1 MSAGFTFSACSFFYS
16 VLLTIMFFSKK
27 RIQTLENK
35 IYGYLIVSN
44 LIGVILGVSCY
55 TTILNRET
63 YPIINEFVSKALL
76 IYYLT
81 WISFFTAYTFVISYS
96 NKETA
101 EGYKADEADKEE
113 REKYC
118 KNIFNILAIVYIAI
132 AVLVFI
138 LPLKYYSKG
147 SVAYSFGPSANILY
161 VLIPVY
167 ICVCLFQ
174 MFKNYKEIKNKKY
187 LPLFAFIVIGT
198 GVMVIQKLNPGLL
211 LMTSM
216 ETFVTFLMYF
226 TIENPDIKM
235 IEELTKTKSLVEKNN
250 NDKSIFIFNTT
261 QQIRHPLNMIEQRTE
276 QLLSEELKDETKE
289 KIIDIRTAQQRIAYI
304 LRGVM
309 DVSTIDAKNI
319 KIVKNQYKVANLLTE
334 ITLRSK
340 QEAKEKGLE
349 FRTNF
354 DEAIPEILYGDSIR
368 LKQIINALISNAIK
382 YTKQGFVELSVNS
395 IVSFDVCRLVIS
407 VKDSGIGVN
416 AEEINKLFQSK
427 TDENDI
433 SDKVDES
440 NVTLDV
446 AKKMVNL
453 IGGTITVRSEK
464 NKGSEF
470 TLIVDQRIANSNGKI
485 DKIIN
490 EYKKTEDKIKIL
502 LVDDNEEE
510 RTLIT
515 KKLGGISK
523 LTIAKNG
530 EEGLKRI
537 RNKEKYDVLLIKES
551 MEKLDAYQT
560 IKKAKILE
568 FVPDKIIV
576 LADNKEEEE
585 KLTINGYNAIFF
597 DTSEQQFIKKLNN
610 IIKK

>member
-35 IYGYLIVSN
+35 IYSYLIISN
-44 LIGVILGVSCY
+44 LVGVVLGVSCY
-55 TTILNRET
+55 TSILHRDAFPILNDF
-63 YPIINEFVSKALL
+63 ISKALL

-96 NKETA
+96 KKES
-101 EGYKADEADKEE
+101 DKESK
-113 REKYC
+113 EKYF
-118 KNIFNILAIVYIAI
+118 KNIFNILTVIYVVIAI
-132 AVLVFI
+132 LVFI
-138 LPLKYYSKG
+138 LPLNYFSKG
-147 SVAYSFGPSANILY
+147 TIAYSFGPSANLLY
-161 VLIPVY
+161 ILIPVY
-167 ICVCLFQ
+167 ICICLIE
-174 MFKNYKEIKNKKY
+174 MFKNFKEIKNKKY
-187 LPLFAFIVIGT
+187 LPLFAFIIIGT
-198 GVMVIQKLNPGLL
+198 VVMIIQKLNPGLL

-276 QLLSEELKDETKE
+276 QLLEDELNDDEKE
-289 KIIDIRTAQQRIAYI
+289 KVIDIRNAQQRIAYI

-334 ITLRSK
+334 VTLRSK
-340 QEAKEKGLE
+340 QEATEKGLE

-354 DEAIPEILYGDSIR
+354 DEAIPEMLYGDSIR

-382 YTKQGFVELSVNS
+382 YTKEGFVELNVNS
-395 IVSFDVCRLVIS
+395 IVSFDVCRLVVS

-416 AEEINKLFQSK
+416 AEDINKLFQSK

-470 TLIVDQRIANSNGKI
+470 TLIVDQKIASSDDKI
-485 DKIIN
+485 DNIIN
-490 EYKKTEDKIKIL
+490 EYKKLEDKIKIL

-510 RTLIT
+510 RILLT

-523 LTIAKNG
+523 LTATKNG
-530 EEGLKRI
+530 EECLKRI

>member
-35 IYGYLIVSN
+35 IYSYLIISN
-44 LIGVILGVSCY
+44 LVGVVLGVSCY
-55 TTILNRET
+55 TSILHRDAFPILNDF
-63 YPIINEFVSKALL
+63 ISKALL

-96 NKETA
+96 KKES
-101 EGYKADEADKEE
+101 DKESK
-113 REKYC
+113 EKYF
-118 KNIFNILAIVYIAI
+118 KNIFNILTVIYIVIAI
-132 AVLVFI
+132 LVFI
-138 LPLKYYSKG
+138 LPLNYFSK
-147 SVAYSFGPSANILY
+147 STIAYSFGPSANLLY
-161 VLIPVY
+161 ILIPVY
-167 ICVCLFQ
+167 ICICLIE
-174 MFKNYKEIKNKKY
+174 MFKNFKEIKNKKY
-187 LPLFAFIVIGT
+187 LPLFAFIIIGT
-198 GVMVIQKLNPGLL
+198 VVMIIQKLNPGLL

-276 QLLSEELKDETKE
+276 QLLEDELNDDEKE
-289 KIIDIRTAQQRIAYI
+289 KVIDIRNAQQRIAYI

-309 DVSTIDAKNI
+309 DISTIDAKNI

-340 QEAKEKGLE
+340 QEATEKGLE

-354 DEAIPEILYGDSIR
+354 DEAIPEMLYGDSIR

-382 YTKQGFVELSVNS
+382 YTKEGFVELNVNS
-395 IVSFDVCRLVIS
+395 IVSFDVCRLVVS

-416 AEEINKLFQSK
+416 AEDINKLFQSK

-470 TLIVDQRIANSNGKI
+470 TLIVDQKIASSNDKI
-485 DKIIN
+485 DNIIN

-510 RTLIT
+510 RTLLT

>member
-35 IYGYLIVSN
+35 IYSYLIISN
-44 LIGVILGVSCY
+44 LVGVVLGVSCY
-55 TTILNRET
+55 TSILHRDAFPILNDF
-63 YPIINEFVSKALL
+63 ISKALL

-96 NKETA
+96 KKES
-101 EGYKADEADKEE
+101 DKESK
-113 REKYC
+113 EKYF
-118 KNIFNILAIVYIAI
+118 KNIFNILTVIYIVIAI
-132 AVLVFI
+132 LVFI
-138 LPLKYYSKG
+138 LPLNYFSK
-147 SVAYSFGPSANILY
+147 STIAYSFGPSANLLY
-161 VLIPVY
+161 ILIPVY
-167 ICVCLFQ
+167 ICICLIE
-174 MFKNYKEIKNKKY
+174 MFKNFKEIKNKKY
-187 LPLFAFIVIGT
+187 LPLFAFIIIGT
-198 GVMVIQKLNPGLL
+198 VVMIIQKLNPGLL

-276 QLLSEELKDETKE
+276 QLLEDELNDDEKE
-289 KIIDIRTAQQRIAYI
+289 KVIDIRNAQQRIAYI

-334 ITLRSK
+334 VTLRSK
-340 QEAKEKGLE
+340 QEATEKGLE

-354 DEAIPEILYGDSIR
+354 DEAIPEMLYGDSIR

-382 YTKQGFVELSVNS
+382 YTKEGFVELNVNS
-395 IVSFDVCRLVIS
+395 IVSFDVCRLVVS

-416 AEEINKLFQSK
+416 AEDINKLFQSK

-470 TLIVDQRIANSNGKI
+470 TLIVDQKIASSNDKI
-485 DKIIN
+485 DNIIN

-510 RTLIT
+510 RTLLT

-597 DTSEQQFIKKLNN
+597 DTPEQQFIKKLNN

>member
-35 IYGYLIVSN
+35 IYSYLIISN
-44 LIGVILGVSCY
+44 LVGVVLGVSCY
-55 TTILNRET
+55 TSILHRDAFPILNDF
-63 YPIINEFVSKALL
+63 ISKALL

-96 NKETA
+96 KKES
-101 EGYKADEADKEE
+101 DKESK
-113 REKYC
+113 EKYF
-118 KNIFNILAIVYIAI
+118 KNIFNILTVIYIVIAI
-132 AVLVFI
+132 LVFI
-138 LPLKYYSKG
+138 LPLNYFSK
-147 SVAYSFGPSANILY
+147 STIAYSFGPSANLLY
-161 VLIPVY
+161 ILIPVY
-167 ICVCLFQ
+167 ICICLIE
-174 MFKNYKEIKNKKY
+174 MFKNFKEIKNKKY
-187 LPLFAFIVIGT
+187 LPLFAFIIIGT
-198 GVMVIQKLNPGLL
+198 VVMIIQKLNPGLL

-276 QLLSEELKDETKE
+276 QLLEDELNDDEKE
-289 KIIDIRTAQQRIAYI
+289 KVIDIRNAQQRIAYI

-340 QEAKEKGLE
+340 QEATEKGLE

-354 DEAIPEILYGDSIR
+354 DEAIPEMLYGDSIR

-382 YTKQGFVELSVNS
+382 YTKEGFVELNVNS
-395 IVSFDVCRLVIS
+395 IVSFDVCRLVVS

-416 AEEINKLFQSK
+416 AEDINKLFQSK

-470 TLIVDQRIANSNGKI
+470 TLIVDQKIASSNDKI
-485 DKIIN
+485 DNIIN

-510 RTLIT
+510 RTLLT

-576 LADNKEEEE
+576 LADNKKEEE
-585 KLTINGYNAIFF
+585 KLTTNGYNAIFF
-597 DTSEQQFIKKLNN
+597 DTPEQQFIKKLNN

>member
-35 IYGYLIVSN
+35 IYSYLIISN
-44 LIGVILGVSCY
+44 LIGVVLGVSCY
-55 TTILNRET
+55 TSILHRDAFPILNDF
-63 YPIINEFVSKALL
+63 ISKALL

-96 NKETA
+96 KKES
-101 EGYKADEADKEE
+101 DKESK
-113 REKYC
+113 EKYF
-118 KNIFNILAIVYIAI
+118 KKIFNILTVIYVVIAI
-132 AVLVFI
+132 LVFI
-138 LPLKYYSKG
+138 LPLNYFSKG
-147 SVAYSFGPSANILY
+147 TIAYSFGPSANLLY
-161 VLIPVY
+161 ILIPVY
-167 ICVCLFQ
+167 ICICLIE
-174 MFKNYKEIKNKKY
+174 MFKNFKEIKNKKY
-187 LPLFAFIVIGT
+187 LPLFAFIIIGT
-198 GVMVIQKLNPGLL
+198 VVMIIQKLNPGLL

-276 QLLSEELKDETKE
+276 QLLEDELNDDEKE
-289 KIIDIRTAQQRIAYI
+289 KVIDIRNAQQRIAYI

-340 QEAKEKGLE
+340 QEATEKGLE

-354 DEAIPEILYGDSIR
+354 DEAIPEMLYGDSIR

-382 YTKQGFVELSVNS
+382 YTKEGFVELNVNS
-395 IVSFDVCRLVIS
+395 IVSFDVCRLVVS

-416 AEEINKLFQSK
+416 ADEINKLFQSK

-470 TLIVDQRIANSNGKI
+470 TLIVDQKIASSDDKI
-485 DKIIN
+485 DNIIN
-490 EYKKTEDKIKIL
+490 EYKKLEDKIKIL

-510 RTLIT
+510 RTLLT

-530 EEGLKRI
+530 EECLKRI
-537 RNKEKYDVLLIKES
+537 RNKEKYDALLIKES

-560 IKKAKILE
+560 IKKAKALE

-576 LADNKEEEE
+576 LADNKEEEK

-610 IIKK
+610 IMKK

>member
-1 MSAGFTFSACSFFYS
+1 M
-16 VLLTIMFFSKK
+16 VLTYLRLDSTSTDYVFKEYDIDTIMKK
-27 RIQTLENK
+27 VIRRLSAEFIAKKLTLDFQPLHMRVVTDEK
-35 IYGYLIVSN
+35 
-44 LIGVILGVSCY
+44 
-55 TTILNRET
+55 
-63 YPIINEFVSKALL
+63 
-76 IYYLT
+76 
-81 WISFFTAYTFVISYS
+81 WISFVF
-96 NKETA
+96 EQ
-101 EGYKADEADKEE
+101 
-113 REKYC
+113 
-118 KNIFNILAIVYIAI
+118 
-132 AVLVFI
+132 VL
-138 LPLKYYSKG
+138 
-147 SVAYSFGPSANILY
+147 
-161 VLIPVY
+161 
-167 ICVCLFQ
+167 
-174 MFKNYKEIKNKKY
+174 
-187 LPLFAFIVIGT
+187 T
-198 GVMVIQKLNPGLL
+198 
-211 LMTSM
+211 
-216 ETFVTFLMYF
+216 
-226 TIENPDIKM
+226 
-235 IEELTKTKSLVEKNN
+235 
-250 NDKSIFIFNTT
+250 
-261 QQIRHPLNMIEQRTE
+261 
-276 QLLSEELKDETKE
+276 
-289 KIIDIRTAQQRIAYI
+289 
-304 LRGVM
+304 
-309 DVSTIDAKNI
+309 
-319 KIVKNQYKVANLLTE
+319 
-334 ITLRSK
+334 
-340 QEAKEKGLE
+340 
-349 FRTNF
+349 
-354 DEAIPEILYGDSIR
+354 
-368 LKQIINALISNAIK
+368 NAIK
-382 YTKQGFVELSVNS
+382 YTKEGFVELNVNS
-395 IVSFDVCRLVIS
+395 IVSFDVCRLVVS

-416 AEEINKLFQSK
+416 AEDINKLFQSK

-470 TLIVDQRIANSNGKI
+470 TLIVDQKIASSNDKI
-485 DKIIN
+485 DNIIN

-510 RTLIT
+510 RILLS

-551 MEKLDAYQT
+551 MEKLDAYQI

>member
-35 IYGYLIVSN
+35 IYSYLIISN
-44 LIGVILGVSCY
+44 LVGVVLGVSCY
-55 TTILNRET
+55 TSILHRDAFPILNDF
-63 YPIINEFVSKALL
+63 ISKALL

-96 NKETA
+96 KKES
-101 EGYKADEADKEE
+101 DKESK
-113 REKYC
+113 EKYF
-118 KNIFNILAIVYIAI
+118 KNIFNILTVIYIVIAI
-132 AVLVFI
+132 LVFI
-138 LPLKYYSKG
+138 LPLNYFSK
-147 SVAYSFGPSANILY
+147 STIAYSFGPSANLLY
-161 VLIPVY
+161 ILIPVY
-167 ICVCLFQ
+167 ICICLIE
-174 MFKNYKEIKNKKY
+174 MFKNFKEIKNKKY
-187 LPLFAFIVIGT
+187 LPLFAFIIIGT
-198 GVMVIQKLNPGLL
+198 VVMIIQKLNPGLL

-276 QLLSEELKDETKE
+276 QLLEDELNDDEKE
-289 KIIDIRTAQQRIAYI
+289 KVIDIRNAQQRIAYI

-340 QEAKEKGLE
+340 QEATEKGLE

-354 DEAIPEILYGDSIR
+354 DEAIPEMLYGDSIR

-382 YTKQGFVELSVNS
+382 YTKEGFVELNVNS
-395 IVSFDVCRLVIS
+395 IVSFDVCRLVVS

-416 AEEINKLFQSK
+416 AEDINKLFQSK

-470 TLIVDQRIANSNGKI
+470 TLIVDQKIASSDDKI
-485 DKIIN
+485 DNIIN
-490 EYKKTEDKIKIL
+490 EYKKLEDKIKIL

-510 RTLIT
+510 RILLT

-523 LTIAKNG
+523 LTATKNG
-530 EEGLKRI
+530 EECLKRI

-576 LADNKEEEE
+576 LADNKKEEE
-585 KLTINGYNAIFF
+585 KLTTNGYNAIFF
-597 DTSEQQFIKKLNN
+597 DTPEQQFIKKLNN

>member
-35 IYGYLIVSN
+35 IYSYLIISN
-44 LIGVILGVSCY
+44 LVGVVLGVSCY
-55 TTILNRET
+55 TSILHRDAFPILNDF
-63 YPIINEFVSKALL
+63 ISKALL

-96 NKETA
+96 KKES
-101 EGYKADEADKEE
+101 DKESK
-113 REKYC
+113 EKYF
-118 KNIFNILAIVYIAI
+118 KNIFNILTVIYIVIAI
-132 AVLVFI
+132 LVFI
-138 LPLKYYSKG
+138 LPLNYFSKG
-147 SVAYSFGPSANILY
+147 TIAYSFGPSANLLY
-161 VLIPVY
+161 ILIPVY
-167 ICVCLFQ
+167 ICICLIE
-174 MFKNYKEIKNKKY
+174 MFKNFKEIKNKKY
-187 LPLFAFIVIGT
+187 LPLFAFIIIGT
-198 GVMVIQKLNPGLL
+198 VVMIIQKLNPGLL

-276 QLLSEELKDETKE
+276 QLLEDELNDDEKE
-289 KIIDIRTAQQRIAYI
+289 KVIDIRNAQQRIAYI

-340 QEAKEKGLE
+340 QEATEKGLE

-354 DEAIPEILYGDSIR
+354 DEAIPEMLYGDSIR

-382 YTKQGFVELSVNS
+382 YTKEGFVELNVNS
-395 IVSFDVCRLVIS
+395 IVSFDVCRLVVS

-416 AEEINKLFQSK
+416 AEDINKLFQSK

-440 NVTLDV
+440 YVTLDV

-470 TLIVDQRIANSNGKI
+470 TLIVDQKIASSNDKI
-485 DKIIN
+485 DNIIN

-510 RTLIT
+510 RTLLT

-551 MEKLDAYQT
+551 MEKLDAYQI

>member
-35 IYGYLIVSN
+35 IYSYLIISN
-44 LIGVILGVSCY
+44 LVGVVLGASCY
-55 TTILNRET
+55 TSILHRDAFPILNDF
-63 YPIINEFVSKALL
+63 ISKALL

-96 NKETA
+96 KKES
-101 EGYKADEADKEE
+101 DKESK
-113 REKYC
+113 EKYF
-118 KNIFNILAIVYIAI
+118 KNIFNILTVIYIVIAI
-132 AVLVFI
+132 LVFI
-138 LPLKYYSKG
+138 LPLNYFSK
-147 SVAYSFGPSANILY
+147 STIAYSFGPSANLLY
-161 VLIPVY
+161 ILIPVY
-167 ICVCLFQ
+167 ICICLIE
-174 MFKNYKEIKNKKY
+174 MFKNFKEIKNKKY
-187 LPLFAFIVIGT
+187 LPLFAFIIIGT
-198 GVMVIQKLNPGLL
+198 VVMIIQKLNPGLL

-276 QLLSEELKDETKE
+276 QLLEDELNDDEKE
-289 KIIDIRTAQQRIAYI
+289 KVIDIRNAQQRIAYI

-340 QEAKEKGLE
+340 QEATEKGLE

-354 DEAIPEILYGDSIR
+354 DEAIPEMLYGDSIR

-382 YTKQGFVELSVNS
+382 YTKEGFVELNVNS
-395 IVSFDVCRLVIS
+395 IVSFDVCRLVVS

-416 AEEINKLFQSK
+416 AEDINKLFQSK

-470 TLIVDQRIANSNGKI
+470 TLIVDQKIASSNDKI
-485 DKIIN
+485 DNIIN

-510 RTLIT
+510 RTLLT

-597 DTSEQQFIKKLNN
+597 DTPEQQFIKKLNN

>member
-1 MSAGFTFSACSFFYS
+1 MYFTISGLFCI
-16 VLLTIMFFSKK
+16 VLLMILFFSKS
-27 RIQTLENK
+27 RIDSKETKLYGFMLISSFFDIILVLAELIITYYFLDDVNMYLVKGLNK
-35 IYGYLIVSN
+35 IDFIHYIMWPTLLSLYTIYVTYLDEEKYNKAKKIFLTLDIIAI
-44 LIGVILGVSCY
+44 LIEFMLPINIISTKEVMGVTGIG
-55 TTILNRET
+55 
-63 YPIINEFVSKALL
+63 P
-76 IYYLT
+76 
-81 WISFFTAYTFVISYS
+81 TFVFLISSFYVIV
-96 NKETA
+96 
-101 EGYKADEADKEE
+101 
-113 REKYC
+113 
-118 KNIFNILAIVYIAI
+118 NIIILI
-132 AVLVFI
+132 
-138 LPLKYYSKG
+138 
-147 SVAYSFGPSANILY
+147 
-161 VLIPVY
+161 
-167 ICVCLFQ
+167 
-174 MFKNYKEIKNKKY
+174 KNYKKIKNKKN
-187 LPLFAFIVIGT
+187 LPFLFFLIFIIIAMLLRVYNPTLIVIPAII
-198 GVMVIQKLNPGLL
+198 VYINMI
-211 LMTSM
+211 
-216 ETFVTFLMYF
+216 MYF

-276 QLLSEELKDETKE
+276 QLLEDELNDDEKE
-289 KIIDIRTAQQRIAYI
+289 KVIDIRNAQQRIAYI

-340 QEAKEKGLE
+340 QEATEKGLE

-354 DEAIPEILYGDSIR
+354 DEAIPEMLYGDSIR

-382 YTKQGFVELSVNS
+382 YTKEGFVELNVNS
-395 IVSFDVCRLVIS
+395 IVSFDVCRLVVS

-416 AEEINKLFQSK
+416 AEDINKLFQSK

-470 TLIVDQRIANSNGKI
+470 TLIVDQKIASSNDKI
-485 DKIIN
+485 DNIIN
-490 EYKKTEDKIKIL
+490 EYKKAEDKIKIL

-510 RTLIT
+510 RTLLT

>member
-35 IYGYLIVSN
+35 IYSYLIISN
-44 LIGVILGVSCY
+44 LVGVVLGVSCY
-55 TTILNRET
+55 TSILHRDAFPILNDF
-63 YPIINEFVSKALL
+63 ISKALL

-96 NKETA
+96 KKES
-101 EGYKADEADKEE
+101 DKESK
-113 REKYC
+113 EKYF
-118 KNIFNILAIVYIAI
+118 KNIFNILTVIYIVIAI
-132 AVLVFI
+132 LVFI
-138 LPLKYYSKG
+138 LPLNYFSK
-147 SVAYSFGPSANILY
+147 STIAYSFGPSANLLY
-161 VLIPVY
+161 ILIPVY
-167 ICVCLFQ
+167 ICICLIE
-174 MFKNYKEIKNKKY
+174 MFKNFKEIKNKKY
-187 LPLFAFIVIGT
+187 LPLFAFIIIGT
-198 GVMVIQKLNPGLL
+198 VVMIIQKLNPGLL

-276 QLLSEELKDETKE
+276 QLLEDELNDDEKE
-289 KIIDIRTAQQRIAYI
+289 KVIDIRNAQQRIAYI

-340 QEAKEKGLE
+340 QEATEKGLE

-354 DEAIPEILYGDSIR
+354 DEAIPEMLYGDSIR

-382 YTKQGFVELSVNS
+382 YTKEGFVELNVNS
-395 IVSFDVCRLVIS
+395 IVSFDVCRLVVS

-416 AEEINKLFQSK
+416 AEDINKLFQSK

-470 TLIVDQRIANSNGKI
+470 TLIVDQKIASSNDKI
-485 DKIIN
+485 DNIIN

-510 RTLIT
+510 RTLLT

-551 MEKLDAYQT
+551 MEKLDAYQI

-597 DTSEQQFIKKLNN
+597 DTSDQQFIKKLNN

>member
-35 IYGYLIVSN
+35 IYSYLIISN
-44 LIGVILGVSCY
+44 LIGVVLGVSCY
-55 TTILNRET
+55 TSILHRDAFPILNDF
-63 YPIINEFVSKALL
+63 ISKALL

-96 NKETA
+96 KKES
-101 EGYKADEADKEE
+101 DKESK
-113 REKYC
+113 EKYF
-118 KNIFNILAIVYIAI
+118 KNIFNILTVIYIVIAI
-132 AVLVFI
+132 LVFI
-138 LPLKYYSKG
+138 LPLNYFSK
-147 SVAYSFGPSANILY
+147 STIAYSFGPSANLLY
-161 VLIPVY
+161 ILIPVY
-167 ICVCLFQ
+167 ICICLIE
-174 MFKNYKEIKNKKY
+174 MFKNFKEIKNKKY
-187 LPLFAFIVIGT
+187 LPLFAFIIIGT
-198 GVMVIQKLNPGLL
+198 VVMIIQKLNPGLL

-276 QLLSEELKDETKE
+276 QLLEDELNDDEKE
-289 KIIDIRTAQQRIAYI
+289 KVIDIRNAQQRIAYI

-340 QEAKEKGLE
+340 QEATEKGLE

-354 DEAIPEILYGDSIR
+354 DEAIPEMLYGDSIR

-382 YTKQGFVELSVNS
+382 YTKEGFVELNVNS
-395 IVSFDVCRLVIS
+395 IVSFDVCRLVVS

-470 TLIVDQRIANSNGKI
+470 TLIVDQKIASSNDKI
-485 DKIIN
+485 DNIIN

-510 RTLIT
+510 RTLLT

-597 DTSEQQFIKKLNN
+597 DTPEQQFIKKLNN

>member
-1 MSAGFTFSACSFFYS
+1 
-16 VLLTIMFFSKK
+16 
-27 RIQTLENK
+27 
-35 IYGYLIVSN
+35 
-44 LIGVILGVSCY
+44 
-55 TTILNRET
+55 
-63 YPIINEFVSKALL
+63 
-76 IYYLT
+76 
-81 WISFFTAYTFVISYS
+81 
-96 NKETA
+96 
-101 EGYKADEADKEE
+101 
-113 REKYC
+113 
-118 KNIFNILAIVYIAI
+118 
-132 AVLVFI
+132 
-138 LPLKYYSKG
+138 
-147 SVAYSFGPSANILY
+147 
-161 VLIPVY
+161 
-167 ICVCLFQ
+167 
-174 MFKNYKEIKNKKY
+174 MFKNFKEIKNKKY
-187 LPLFAFIVIGT
+187 LPLFAFIIIGT
-198 GVMVIQKLNPGLL
+198 VVMIIQKLNPGLL

-276 QLLSEELKDETKE
+276 QLLEDELNDDEKE
-289 KIIDIRTAQQRIAYI
+289 KVIDIRNAQQRIAYI

-334 ITLRSK
+334 VTLRSK
-340 QEAKEKGLE
+340 QEATEKGLE

-354 DEAIPEILYGDSIR
+354 DEAIPEMLYGDSIR

-382 YTKQGFVELSVNS
+382 YTKEGFVELNVNS
-395 IVSFDVCRLVIS
+395 IVSFDVCRLVVS

-416 AEEINKLFQSK
+416 AEDINKLFQSK

-470 TLIVDQRIANSNGKI
+470 TLIVDQKIASSNDKI
-485 DKIIN
+485 DNIIN

-510 RTLIT
+510 RTLLT

-597 DTSEQQFIKKLNN
+597 DIPEQQFIKKLNN

>member
-35 IYGYLIVSN
+35 IYSYLIISN
-44 LIGVILGVSCY
+44 LVGVVLGVSCY
-55 TTILNRET
+55 TSILHRDAFPILNDF
-63 YPIINEFVSKALL
+63 ISKALL

-96 NKETA
+96 KKES
-101 EGYKADEADKEE
+101 DKESK
-113 REKYC
+113 EKYF
-118 KNIFNILAIVYIAI
+118 KNIFNILTVIYIVIAI
-132 AVLVFI
+132 LVFI
-138 LPLKYYSKG
+138 LPLNYFSK
-147 SVAYSFGPSANILY
+147 STIAYSFGPSANLLY
-161 VLIPVY
+161 ILIPVY
-167 ICVCLFQ
+167 ICICLIE
-174 MFKNYKEIKNKKY
+174 MFKNFKEIKNKKY
-187 LPLFAFIVIGT
+187 LPLFAFIIIGT
-198 GVMVIQKLNPGLL
+198 VVMIIQKLNPGLL

-276 QLLSEELKDETKE
+276 QLLEDELNDDEKE
-289 KIIDIRTAQQRIAYI
+289 KVIDIRNAQQKIAYI

-340 QEAKEKGLE
+340 QEATEKGLE

-354 DEAIPEILYGDSIR
+354 DEAIPEMLYGDSIR

-382 YTKQGFVELSVNS
+382 YTKEGFVELNVNS
-395 IVSFDVCRLVIS
+395 IVSFDVCRLVVS

-416 AEEINKLFQSK
+416 AEDINKLFQSK

-470 TLIVDQRIANSNGKI
+470 TLIVDQKIASSNDKI
-485 DKIIN
+485 DNIIN

-510 RTLIT
+510 RTLLT

>member
-35 IYGYLIVSN
+35 IYSYLIISN
-44 LIGVILGVSCY
+44 LIGVVLGVSCY
-55 TTILNRET
+55 TSILHRDAFPILNDF
-63 YPIINEFVSKALL
+63 ISKALL

-96 NKETA
+96 KKES
-101 EGYKADEADKEE
+101 DKESK
-113 REKYC
+113 EKYF
-118 KNIFNILAIVYIAI
+118 KNIFNILTIIYVVISI
-132 AVLVFI
+132 LVFI
-138 LPLKYYSKG
+138 LPLNYFSKG
-147 SVAYSFGPSANILY
+147 TIAYSFGPSANLLY
-161 VLIPVY
+161 ILIPVY
-167 ICVCLFQ
+167 ICICLIE
-174 MFKNYKEIKNKKY
+174 MFKNFKEIKNKKY
-187 LPLFAFIVIGT
+187 LPLFAFIIIGT
-198 GVMVIQKLNPGLL
+198 VVMIIQKLNPGLL

-276 QLLSEELKDETKE
+276 QLLEDELNDDEKE
-289 KIIDIRTAQQRIAYI
+289 KVIDIRNAQQRIAYI

-340 QEAKEKGLE
+340 QEATEKGLE

-354 DEAIPEILYGDSIR
+354 DEAIPEMLYGDSIR

-382 YTKQGFVELSVNS
+382 YTKEGFVELNVNS
-395 IVSFDVCRLVIS
+395 IVSFDVCRLVVS

-416 AEEINKLFQSK
+416 AEDINKLFQSK

-470 TLIVDQRIANSNGKI
+470 TLIVDQKIASSNDKI
-485 DKIIN
+485 DNIIN

-510 RTLIT
+510 RTLLT

-551 MEKLDAYQT
+551 MEKLDAYQI

>member
-35 IYGYLIVSN
+35 IYSYLIISN
-44 LIGVILGVSCY
+44 LIGVVLGVSCY
-55 TTILNRET
+55 TSILHRDAFPILNDF
-63 YPIINEFVSKALL
+63 ISKALL

-96 NKETA
+96 KKES
-101 EGYKADEADKEE
+101 DKESK
-113 REKYC
+113 EKYF
-118 KNIFNILAIVYIAI
+118 KNIFNILTVIYVVIAI
-132 AVLVFI
+132 LVFI
-138 LPLKYYSKG
+138 LPLNYFSKG
-147 SVAYSFGPSANILY
+147 TIAYSFGPSANLLY
-161 VLIPVY
+161 ILIPVY
-167 ICVCLFQ
+167 IFICLIE
-174 MFKNYKEIKNKKY
+174 MFKNFKEIKNKKY
-187 LPLFAFIVIGT
+187 LPLFAFIIIGT
-198 GVMVIQKLNPGLL
+198 VVMIIQKLNPGLL

-276 QLLSEELKDETKE
+276 QLLEDELNDDEKE
-289 KIIDIRTAQQRIAYI
+289 KVIDIRNAQQRIAYI

-340 QEAKEKGLE
+340 QEATEKGLE

-354 DEAIPEILYGDSIR
+354 DEAIPEMLYGDSIR

-382 YTKQGFVELSVNS
+382 YTKEGFVELNVNS
-395 IVSFDVCRLVIS
+395 IVSFDVCRLVVS

-416 AEEINKLFQSK
+416 AEDINKLFQSK

-470 TLIVDQRIANSNGKI
+470 TLIVDQKIASSNDKI
-485 DKIIN
+485 DNIIN

-510 RTLIT
+510 RTLLT

-597 DTSEQQFIKKLNN
+597 DTPEQQFIKKLNN